1 MLAQCQYLSHSSL
14 VSRNNFSPEKCEE
27 LESTT
32 HTSFIRLP
40 HHRDNLKSSTIQNH
54 VSSFLTYI
62 YRRSFLGNKMIPD
75 IINHHFTRYWE
86 SDDLWV
92 SYPWSQDVRGLTVYF
107 DPVSLFKIIYIF
119 SRVWSVGT
127 YPINA
132 QEFLEWDSQRIPP
145 QFEKLSLSEFSLV
158 MDFRRNGHFF

>member
-40 HHRDNLKSSTIQNH
+40 HHRDNLKSSTIQNPCQLI
-54 VSSFLTYI
+54 FNLYI
-62 YRRSFLGNKMIPD
+62 DALFLGNKMIPD

-92 SYPWSQDVRGLTVYF
+92 SYPWSTGCTSGDPTVYF
-107 DPVSLFKIIYIF
+107 VLVSLFKIIYIF

-127 YPINA
+127 YPIN
-132 QEFLEWDSQRIPP
+132 EPKILESNSQGILP
-145 QFEKLSLSEFSLV
+145 KLKKTTY
-158 MDFRRNGHFF
+158 RNSA